1 MMENEG
7 NEKKEM
13 DDEVED
19 TLNSLFKSTVN
30 IDLLRSQTKKS
41 FHSMKSTD
49 FNLEKELAQ
58 SKISININEIND
70 ENKYLKKRIWNSSD
84 DNKIE
89 YLEKKIQKIFK
100 EIDIKRVKNLIGQI
114 NKCNLDSFYK
124 NFKPKFNDKTI
135 GSISSLDFLIETTY
149 NSNVNNYEIMIKD
162 REELKPY
169 IDKFRSILGD
179 GDCFYR
185 GFMFSLLENIILTDN
200 IMLMK
205 ELLILN
211 YEKIN
216 LKNELIKEK
225 EYLLIFH
232 QMNVDIVTHVLY
244 ILINQMEND
253 IKKAYKTL
261 LKLFLYCPDFD
272 FGIIY
277 FMRYLI
283 FEYISA
289 NEDKIYSQEFQV
301 EVGCLLP
308 EEYYTDK
315 GNKNE
320 YLFEDYFSL
329 QLMKAKTFAEKIVIY
344 ITPYVF
350 NVNMNIL
357 IYDFG
362 INGAPSSIQ
371 EKKFLCDNDTSKI
384 QINLIFRKAHYDV
397 YYKQNYY
404 EEFKDYFNILKNTN
418 EDIQIINKK
427 EKPIIN
433 KDNNLIENEN
443 ENNKDSVNK
452 ENLPTCLECNKPYSN
467 KINEFF
473 LCEECLLNN
482 IKTSLLTSYIGFI
495 QNKTEENIYNIQ
507 YNFDLLIENGTFF
520 TSEVQGRVPIKK
532 AINNTKYKFKDIF
545 LDVRSKLCVNCGENL
560 KSQNDYFI
568 KLPCE
573 CRICTKQCFLNYMK
587 FLKHFFAFKEENDI
601 IKYLHILT
609 CFCGYTYHTYDI
621 ISIIEEL
628 DKRKLKEQKEL
639 YQNYIKNMWIW
650 ICMGC
655 YKPFN
660 SKEKFHRVIFDTDK
674 LDKNILKS
682 KKELKHLLC
691 DSCKKKIKD
700 AKVIFCSIC
709 EFEHQIKKIVN
720 VDQLNE
726 EESCSIF

>member
-1 MMENEG
+1 MNNEE
-7 NEKKEM
+7 NEKKEFDEEV
-13 DDEVED
+13 DD
-19 TLNSLFKSTVN
+19 TFNSLFKSTMN
-30 IDLLRSQTKKS
+30 IDLLKSQSKKS
-41 FHSMKSTD
+41 YQSMKSSD
-49 FNLEKELAQ
+49 FSLEKELAQ
-58 SKISININEIND
+58 SKIIVNINEIGD
-70 ENKYLKKRIWNSSD
+70 ENKYLKKKIWDSSD

-89 YLEKKIQKIFK
+89 YLESKAAKIFK
-100 EIDIKRVKNLIGQI
+100 EIDKKRIQNLIGQI
-114 NKCNLDSFYK
+114 NKCNLDLFYK
-124 NFKPKFNDKTI
+124 NFNPKFNDKTI

-232 QMNVDIVTHVLY
+232 QMNIDIVTHVLY

-308 EEYYTDK
+308 EEYYIDK

-433 KDNNLIENEN
+433 KDNNLII
-443 ENNKDSVNK
+443 
-452 ENLPTCLECNKPYSN
+452 
-467 KINEFF
+467 KI
-473 LCEECLLNN
+473 
-482 IKTSLLTSYIGFI
+482 
-495 QNKTEENIYNIQ
+495 
-507 YNFDLLIENGTFF
+507 
-520 TSEVQGRVPIKK
+520 
-532 AINNTKYKFKDIF
+532 
-545 LDVRSKLCVNCGENL
+545 
-560 KSQNDYFI
+560 
-568 KLPCE
+568 
-573 CRICTKQCFLNYMK
+573 
-587 FLKHFFAFKEENDI
+587 
-601 IKYLHILT
+601 
-609 CFCGYTYHTYDI
+609 
-621 ISIIEEL
+621 
-628 DKRKLKEQKEL
+628 
-639 YQNYIKNMWIW
+639 
-650 ICMGC
+650 
-655 YKPFN
+655 
-660 SKEKFHRVIFDTDK
+660 
-674 LDKNILKS
+674 
-682 KKELKHLLC
+682 
-691 DSCKKKIKD
+691 
-700 AKVIFCSIC
+700 
-709 EFEHQIKKIVN
+709 
-720 VDQLNE
+720 
-726 EESCSIF
+726 

>member
-1 MMENEG
+1 MNNEE
-7 NEKKEM
+7 NEKKEF
-13 DDEVED
+13 DEEVDD
-19 TLNSLFKSTVN
+19 TLNSLFKSTMN
-30 IDLLRSQTKKS
+30 IDLLKSQSKKS
-41 FHSMKSTD
+41 YQSMKSSD
-49 FNLEKELAQ
+49 FSLEKELAQ
-58 SKISININEIND
+58 SKIIVNINEIGD
-70 ENKYLKKRIWNSSD
+70 ENKYLKKKIWDSSD

-89 YLEKKIQKIFK
+89 YLESKAAKIFK
-100 EIDIKRVKNLIGQI
+100 EIDKKRIQNLIGQI
-114 NKCNLDSFYK
+114 NKCNLDLFYK
-124 NFKPKFNDKTI
+124 NFNPKFNDKTI

-169 IDKFRSILGD
+169 INKFRSVLGD

-185 GFMFSLLENIILTDN
+185 GFMFSLLENIILTNN

-232 QMNVDIVTHVLY
+232 EMNTDIVTQVLY

-253 IKKAYKTL
+253 MKKAYIYL

-289 NEDKIYSQEFQV
+289 NEDKIYSREFQV
-301 EVGCLLP
+301 ELGCLLP
-308 EEYYTDK
+308 DEYCIDK

-320 YLFEDYFSL
+320 YLFENYFSL

-362 INGAPSSIQ
+362 INGAESSIQ
-371 EKKFLCDNDTSKI
+371 EKKFLYDNNINSQI
-384 QINLIFRKAHYDV
+384 QINLIFRKAHYDI

-404 EEFKDYFNILKNTN
+404 EEFKNYFNILENIKEN
-418 EDIQIINKK
+418 IQIINKK
-427 EKPIIN
+427 EKPEI
-433 KDNNLIENEN
+433 KEENNLIDID
-443 ENNKDSVNK
+443 NNDDLNNNK
-452 ENLPTCLECNKPYSN
+452 ENLTICLECKKPISG

-482 IKTSLLTSYIGFI
+482 IKTALLSSYIGFI
-495 QNKTEENIYNIQ
+495 QNKSKNNVYNIVINLNQ
-507 YNFDLLIENGTFF
+507 LIENQTFF
-520 TSEVQGRVPIKK
+520 ISDLQGRVPINK
-532 AINNTKYKFKDIF
+532 ALNNSKYKFKDIF
-545 LDVRSKLCVNCGENL
+545 LDVRSKICLNCGENL
-560 KSQNDYFI
+560 NSPNDYFI

-573 CRICTKQCFLNYMK
+573 CRICTKKCFLNYMK
-587 FLKHFFAFKEENDI
+587 MLKFYFSFDEKFHHS
-601 IKYLHILT
+601 KYSHLLT
-609 CFCGYTYHTYDI
+609 CFCGFTYHTFDI
-621 ISIIEEL
+621 IYMIEEL
-628 DKRKLKEQKEL
+628 DKRNLKEEKES
-639 YQNYIKNMWIW
+639 YQYYIKNIWKW

-655 YKPFN
+655 NEPFN
-660 SKEKFHRVIFDTDK
+660 SEESFNRVIFDTDK
-674 LDKNILKS
+674 LDKKILKS
-682 KKELKHLLC
+682 KALKHLLC
-691 DSCKKKIKD
+691 DNCKNKLNEG
-700 AKVIFCSIC
+700 KVIFCSIC
-709 EFEHQIKKIVN
+709 EFEHEIKKIIK
-720 VDQLNE
+720 VDETNE
-726 EESCSIF
+726 EDTCSII